1 MSIPD
6 YQSIMLPLLKFASD
20 QREHSLR
27 EAIEL
32 LAQEFNVTEDDRKK
46 LLPSGLQEIFDN
58 RVGWAHTYLKKAGL
72 LDSTKRGYFKI
83 TSRGLDV
90 LRKNPKTI
98 NVAFLRS
105 FPEFVEFQTVKKDQD
120 ESEGEAEKATEK
132 TPEESLESGY
142 QRIRRDLSTEL
153 LAKVKSSSPKFFE
166 KLVVELLLRMGYGSF
181 RDDAGKA
188 TGGSGD
194 EGIDGL
200 INEDKLGLDVIY
212 LQAKRWDGIIG
223 RPEVQKFA
231 GALQGR
237 KARKGVFITTSKFS
251 DDAHDFVSK
260 IDSKIVLI
268 DGEKLTQLMI
278 DHDVGVSKHVS
289 YEIKKI
295 DWDYFVEE

>member
-1 MSIPD
+1 
-6 YQSIMLPLLKFASD
+6 MLPLLKFAGD

-27 EAIEL
+27 EAIEV
-32 LAQEFNVTEDDRKK
+32 LAREFNLTEDERKK

-58 RVGWAHTYLKKAGL
+58 RVGWARTYLKKAGL
-72 LDSTKRGYFKI
+72 LDSTKRGFFKI
-83 TSRGLDV
+83 TPRGLDV
-90 LRKNPKTI
+90 LRKNPKAI
-98 NVAFLRS
+98 NVAFLRN

-120 ESEGEAEKATEK
+120 ESEGEAERAMEK

-166 KLVVELLLRMGYGSF
+166 RLVVELLLKMGYGSF
-181 RDDAGKA
+181 REDAGKA
-188 TGGSGD
+188 IGGSGD

-212 LQAKRWDGIIG
+212 LQAKRWDSIVG

-237 KARKGVFITTSKFS
+237 KAKKGVFITTSKFS
-251 DDAHDFVSK
+251 DDAYDFIYK
-260 IDSKIVLI
+260 IDNKMALI

-295 DWDYFVEE
+295 DWDYFTEE

>member
-1 MSIPD
+1 MPIPD
-6 YQSIMLPLLKFASD
+6 YQSIMLPLLKFAGD
-20 QREHSLR
+20 QREYSLR
-27 EAIEL
+27 EAIEV
-32 LAQEFNVTEDDRKK
+32 LAQEFNLTEDERKK

-58 RVGWAHTYLKKAGL
+58 RVGWARTYLKKASL
-72 LDSTKRGYFKI
+72 LDSTKRGFFNI
-83 TSRGLDV
+83 TPRGLDV

-105 FPEFVEFQTVKKDQD
+105 FPEFVEFQSVKKDQD
-120 ESEGEAEKATEK
+120 ESESEAGKAMEK

-142 QRIRRDLSTEL
+142 QRIRSNLSTEL
-153 LAKVKSSSPKFFE
+153 LAKAKSSSPKFFE
-166 KLVVELLLRMGYGSF
+166 KLVVELLLKMGYGSF
-181 RDDAGKA
+181 REDAGKA

-212 LQAKRWDGIIG
+212 LQAKRWDSIVG

-237 KARKGVFITTSKFS
+237 KAKKGVFITTSKFS

-260 IDSKIVLI
+260 IDNKIVLI
-268 DGEKLTQLMI
+268 DGEKLAQLMI
-278 DHDVGVSKHVS
+278 DYDIGVSKHVS
-289 YEIKKI
+289 FEIKKI
-295 DWDYFVEE
+295 DWDYFTEE

>member
-1 MSIPD
+1 MPIPD
-6 YQSIMLPLLKFASD
+6 YQSIMLPLLKFAGD

-27 EAIEL
+27 EAIEV
-32 LAQEFNVTEDDRKK
+32 LAREFNLTEDERKK

-58 RVGWAHTYLKKAGL
+58 RVGWARTYLKKAGL
-72 LDSTKRGYFKI
+72 LDSTKRGFFK
-83 TSRGLDV
+83 TTPRGLDV
-90 LRKNPKTI
+90 LRKNPKAI
-98 NVAFLRS
+98 NVAFLRN

-120 ESEGEAEKATEK
+120 ESEDEAERAMEK

-166 KLVVELLLRMGYGSF
+166 RLVVELLLKMGYGSF
-181 RDDAGKA
+181 REDAGKA
-188 TGGSGD
+188 IGGSGD

-212 LQAKRWDGIIG
+212 LQAKRWDSIVG

-237 KARKGVFITTSKFS
+237 KAKKGVFITTSKFS
-251 DDAHDFVSK
+251 DDAYDFISK
-260 IDSKIVLI
+260 IDNKMALI

-295 DWDYFVEE
+295 DWDYFTEE